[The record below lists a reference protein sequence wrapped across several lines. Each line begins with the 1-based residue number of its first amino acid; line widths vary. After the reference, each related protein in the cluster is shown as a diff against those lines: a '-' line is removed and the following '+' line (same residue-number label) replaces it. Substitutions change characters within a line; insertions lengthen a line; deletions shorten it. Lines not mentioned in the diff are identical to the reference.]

1 VAVLRGYQAE
11 IIGEVDPL
19 VAGRSAL
26 DLNIRQNRE
35 DAGEAVAGQIERA
48 QAPKDVGADLHATRC
63 PAATADTTIG
73 EGAGG
78 LIASVLKA
86 KESERSQKAGA
97 DPLDWRIDT
106 DSGGIWVLRALAA
119 TNYTHTDAA
128 AEADAGRRK
137 AAADEARSAPETDQ
151 FGRINRENS
160 LASVQG
166 QRGGHRSRAK
176 GDRIEHEIVSRH
188 TEIGV
193 KAERY
198 PLSGASRF
206 RGSAHD
212 IDVYERDGAVVLSIA
227 LQHGADLE
235 RIRRALCRDSQ
246 GRASGPLGAALDI
259 IMGSTAP

>member
-1 VAVLRGYQAE
+1 MAVLRGYQAE

-48 QAPKDVGADLHATRC
+48 QAPKDVSADLHATRC
-63 PAATADTTIG
+63 PAATAD

-151 FGRINRENS
+151 FGGINRENS

-166 QRGGHRSRAK
+166 QRPQCGPRQNQFALGQAGAGARTHLSSRAAT
-176 GDRIEHEIVSRH
+176 G
-188 TEIGV
+188 
-193 KAERY
+193 
-198 PLSGASRF
+198 
-206 RGSAHD
+206 
-212 IDVYERDGAVVLSIA
+212 
-227 LQHGADLE
+227 
-235 RIRRALCRDSQ
+235 
-246 GRASGPLGAALDI
+246 
-259 IMGSTAP
+259 

>member
-1 VAVLRGYQAE
+1 MSELPPDE
-11 IIGEVDPL
+11 P
-19 VAGRSAL
+19 S
-26 DLNIRQNRE
+26 
-35 DAGEAVAGQIERA
+35 
-48 QAPKDVGADLHATRC
+48 
-63 PAATADTTIG
+63 
-73 EGAGG
+73 
-78 LIASVLKA
+78 IA
-86 KESERSQKAGA
+86 R
-97 DPLDWRIDT
+97 
-106 DSGGIWVLRALAA
+106 
-119 TNYTHTDAA
+119 
-128 AEADAGRRK
+128 ADAGGRK
-137 AAADEARSAPETDQ
+137 AVAHEARSAPETDQ

-227 LQHGADLE
+227 LKHGAGLE
-235 RIRRALCRDSQ
+235 TIRRALCRDSQ
-246 GRASGPLGAALDI
+246 GRASGPLGAALDV
-259 IMGSTAP
+259 IMGVAAP

>member
-137 AAADEARSAPETDQ
+137 AAADEARGAQNLRGD
-151 FGRINRENS
+151 FGAGGDDANPCRRP
-160 LASVQG
+160 G
-166 QRGGHRSRAK
+166 Q
-176 GDRIEHEIVSRH
+176 IF
-188 TEIGV
+188 T
-193 KAERY
+193 
-198 PLSGASRF
+198 
-206 RGSAHD
+206 
-212 IDVYERDGAVVLSIA
+212 
-227 LQHGADLE
+227 
-235 RIRRALCRDSQ
+235 
-246 GRASGPLGAALDI
+246 GRCP
-259 IMGSTAP
+259 